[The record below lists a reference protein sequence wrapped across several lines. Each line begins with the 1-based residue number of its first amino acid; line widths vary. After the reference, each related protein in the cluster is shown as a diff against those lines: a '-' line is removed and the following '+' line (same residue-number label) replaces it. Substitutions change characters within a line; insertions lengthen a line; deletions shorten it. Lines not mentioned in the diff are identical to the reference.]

1 MGLNRFMF
9 VCVSGMTWG
18 TRMSVPKK
26 LALIALGYVLALV
39 AGFGAVA
46 VNELLMPSDI
56 SQGSPG
62 MVAFGDMILFVLVT
76 GFVGLLPTLFLLRL
90 AIDKAP
96 RASLTILLLV
106 ALAGPLSWLAVRYLA
121 GGPPLGPPSA
131 FIRFLGPLIAFVAI
145 PRIVAGPVVVVAEG
159 LAMLL
164 VRQRSMRILLAVA
177 VLMDLVPMGLYAL
190 HMARAMIR

>member
-1 MGLNRFMF
+1 
-9 VCVSGMTWG
+9 
-18 TRMSVPKK
+18 MSVPKK
-26 LALIALGYVLALV
+26 LALIALGYVLSLV
-39 AGFGAVA
+39 AGCGAVT
-46 VNELLMPSDI
+46 VNELLMPADI

-76 GFVGLLPTLFLLRL
+76 GFVGLVPTLFLLRL

-96 RASLTILLLV
+96 RASLNALIVV
-106 ALAGPLSWLAVRYLA
+106 ALAGPLSWLLVRQLA
-121 GGPPLGPPSA
+121 GGPPAGQPGLLAQLFGPVIA
-131 FIRFLGPLIAFVAI
+131 FIAI

-177 VLMDLVPMGLYAL
+177 MLMDLVPMGVYAL
-190 HMARAMIR
+190 QMARAVH